1 MRSGFG
7 AKTAKSLSS
16 TSAGKQNI
24 VHRAAGKH
32 SLIRAIVA
40 ADILK
45 IYKGAADLA
54 GALTNDDVD
63 PGHLVENQLGIIG
76 GEQLNTSNNTVNAN
90 GRLRGS
96 VSDFIIIKRFLTNS
110 EASRLSKALSAV

>member
-32 SLIRAIVA
+32 SLIRATA
-40 ADILK
+40 AP
-45 IYKGAADLA
+45 
-54 GALTNDDVD
+54 T
-63 PGHLVENQLGIIG
+63 
-76 GEQLNTSNNTVNAN
+76 
-90 GRLRGS
+90 
-96 VSDFIIIKRFLTNS
+96 F
-110 EASRLSKALSAV
+110 